1 MACNSRAWLPNNS
14 LKSFNYGMTL
24 RAIKWLRARSGGIEP
39 RRFGLADEDFEAL
52 DISLA
57 AVTG

>member
-1 MACNSRAWLPNNS
+1 
-14 LKSFNYGMTL
+14 MTL

-39 RRFGLADEDFEAL
+39 RRFGLADEDFEAS